1 MTIHVQEL
9 KPGDGL
15 IWRDLRLRA
24 LKDSP
29 NAFGMT
35 YEVESQRSDDE
46 WREQINRNV
55 ADPLVTNLVARVD
68 DEPAALAVCRFDEN
82 DQTICHLFAMWVAPE
97 FRRRGVGR
105 AVLESALDWMK
116 QKGAKEAHLSVTEG
130 NIEAF
135 TLYRSLGF
143 LDTSRRE
150 PLREGSPL
158 QLVDM
163 RRQLEDS
170 LLDE

>member
-29 NAFGMT
+29 DAFGMT
-35 YEVESQRSDDE
+35 YEVEVQRSDDE
-46 WREQINRNV
+46 WQDQINRNV
-55 ADPLVTNLVARVD
+55 DDPFVTNVVARVN
-68 DEPAALAVCRFDEN
+68 DELAALAVCRFDET

-97 FRRRGVGR
+97 FRRKGVDR
-105 AVLESALDWMK
+105 AILESALDWMK
-116 QKGAKEAHLSVTEG
+116 QKGAKEAWLGVTEG
-130 NIEAF
+130 NKEAF
-135 TLYRSLGF
+135 SLYRSFGF

-150 PLREGSPL
+150 PLREGSPV
-158 QLVDM
+158 QVIVM
-163 RRQLEDS
+163 QRQLED
-170 LLDE
+170 